1 MKKEYM
7 KPTMKVVGIKRCT
20 LLTTS
25 SLQLYRG
32 GGDPEIE
39 NDDDFL

>member
-25 SLQLYRG
+25 LQLYRG
-32 GGDPEIE
+32 DGKPEIDE
-39 NDDDFL
+39 DEEFL

>member
-25 SLQLYRG
+25 LQLYRG
-32 GGDPEIE
+32 GGDKEIE
-39 NDDDFL
+39 DEGDIL